1 MKRRVTCSPLLLGIG
16 CTVWAVGVCST
27 SPSGAAQSFSVRE
40 LPGNDIVK
48 VAGPNALGQVA
59 VRRGP
64 GTGQSQRLLST
75 GDATDLIENLDRLQ
89 GGEAITA
96 NGLNDA
102 GDVCGSTNSRSNIRA
117 VLWKKNLAARELGT
131 LPGDTGSEAFAINA
145 GDDVVGYSSG
155 SRGVHAVLWAK
166 GANAQDLGALPG
178 GNYSKALGISPNGN
192 YVAGSSNGPAGTHAI
207 LWERG
212 QLRDLGTLPNDTL
225 SEAIAVNNSGR
236 VVGYSVGPSGM
247 RAFIWSAQEGMRA
260 LGALPG
266 GASSRALAIDNSGH
280 VIGSSGS
287 ADGPRAVLW
296 EKVGEPQDLTTLS
309 PVPQGTVLMQA
320 VGINDRGDV
329 VAVGRDRNDPHGT
342 HEGPVRVF
350 LLSSRGSR

>member
-1 MKRRVTCSPLLLGIG
+1 MRRRVTFSPLLLGISCMVG
-16 CTVWAVGVCST
+16 AVGVCSVP
-27 SPSGAAQSFSVRE
+27 PSGAAQTFSARE

-48 VAGPNALGQVA
+48 VTGPNALGQVA

-75 GDATDLIENLDRLQ
+75 GDSTDLIENLGRLS
-89 GGEAITA
+89 GGDAITA

-102 GDVCGSTNSRSNIRA
+102 GDICGSANSRSNIRA
-117 VLWKKNLAARELGT
+117 VLWKKNQGGRDLGT
-131 LPGDTGSEAFAINA
+131 LPGDTGSEGFAINA
-145 GDDVVGYSSG
+145 GEDVVGYSSG
-155 SRGVHAVLWAK
+155 SRGVHAVLWPK
-166 GANAQDLGALPG
+166 GGNAQDLGTLPG

-192 YVAGSSNGPAGTHAI
+192 YVVGSSNGPAGTHAI

-212 QLRDLGTLPNDTL
+212 QLRDLGTLPNDAL
-225 SEAIAVNNSGR
+225 SEAIAVNNAGR

-260 LGALPG
+260 LGSLPG
-266 GASSRALAIDNSGH
+266 GASSRALAIDNAGR
-280 VIGSSGS
+280 VIGTSGS

-296 EKVGEPQDLTTLS
+296 DKIGEPQDLTTLS
-309 PVPQGTVLMQA
+309 PVPPGTVLMQA
-320 VGINDRGDV
+320 VGLNDRGDV